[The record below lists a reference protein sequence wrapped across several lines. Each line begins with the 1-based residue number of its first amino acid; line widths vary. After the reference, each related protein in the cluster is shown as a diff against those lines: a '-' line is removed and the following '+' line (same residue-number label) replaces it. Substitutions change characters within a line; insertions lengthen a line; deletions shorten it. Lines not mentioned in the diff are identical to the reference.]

1 MILTARGQHCVGPLP
16 PEYAP
21 PENQLVADR
30 SVPRPRPMG
39 KRLRQRRSGQTIT
52 RSAAAGESDS
62 AHPNPVV
69 ERPRLC
75 RYGSDGVLSESNSCN
90 NCNSSVLRGPIVS
103 AFATAYEC
111 PVSYETILSDLLE
124 PTAGL
129 VCPEC
134 RRVVKPAEG

>member
-1 MILTARGQHCVGPLP
+1 
-16 PEYAP
+16 
-21 PENQLVADR
+21 
-30 SVPRPRPMG
+30 
-39 KRLRQRRSGQTIT
+39 
-52 RSAAAGESDS
+52 
-62 AHPNPVV
+62 
-69 ERPRLC
+69 
-75 RYGSDGVLSESNSCN
+75 
-90 NCNSSVLRGPIVS
+90 VLRGPIVS